1 MNTLTAHCKGI
12 FQRPWTGGWSRS
24 AVLGAC
30 LLLTALGFGRPAP
43 VLSAGA
49 PEIEL
54 KLATLA
60 PENSSLTRIFE
71 EMNLEV
77 IRETGGKVGFKLFA
91 GAVMGDEEDVLRKLR
106 ANVIHGAAFTSPALT
121 DINPDL
127 RAFLIPFLFNDN
139 REVDHVLANM
149 DQTLKRKFEE
159 KGYVVLG
166 WPELGFLYLMSSSPV
181 AGLEDLKGKR
191 VWAKAN
197 APMSQ
202 ALIDRVGVST
212 VAIGVPDVLMGL
224 QTRLVDVVYNSPY
237 YALATQWNTQVKYL
251 TDLPLTYI
259 GGALLLDGKAF
270 GRIPAPLQGKV
281 REVCGKHVGR
291 LVERTRKDNAEA
303 MELIFKR
310 GVKKITPSMAQVQ
323 AFKDLSDAAMK
334 DLDPKL
340 LPPEAT
346 QTVRRLL
353 IEHRSSS
360 KNRP

>member
-1 MNTLTAHCKGI
+1 MGQVRSCSCQH
-12 FQRPWTGGWSRS
+12 PGGRS
-24 AVLGAC
+24 AGLNPRAGGGAVLLWIAVFFF
-30 LLLTALGFGRPAP
+30 ALVPQPAKAA
-43 VLSAGA
+43 L
-49 PEIEL
+49 EFEL

-60 PENSSLTRIFE
+60 PENSSLARVFD
-71 EMNLEV
+71 EMNAELV
-77 IRETGGKVGFKLFA
+77 RETGGKVGFKLFA
-91 GAVMGDEEDVLRKLR
+91 GAIMGDEEDVLRKLR
-106 ANVIHGAAFTSPALT
+106 AGVIHGAVFTSSALT

-127 RAFLIPFLFNDN
+127 RAFLIPFMFSDTG
-139 REVDHVLANM
+139 EVDYVLERM
-149 DQTLKRKFEE
+149 DPSLRRKFDDR
-159 KGYVVLG
+159 GYVVLG
-166 WPELGFLYLMSSSPV
+166 WPEMGFLYFMSSTPV

-259 GGALLLDGKAF
+259 GGALILDKKAF
-270 GRIPAPLQGKV
+270 GRIPAPLQVKV
-281 REVCGKHVGR
+281 RDICGSHIAR
-291 LVERTRKDNAEA
+291 LVERTRQDNAEA

-310 GVKKITPSMAQVQ
+310 GVGRVTPSPEQAQ

-340 LPPEAT
+340 LPAEAT
-346 QTVRRLL
+346 AAVRKLL
-353 IEHRSSS
+353 AEHRSSP

>member
-1 MNTLTAHCKGI
+1 M
-12 FQRPWTGGWSRS
+12 
-24 AVLGAC
+24 
-30 LLLTALGFGRPAP
+30 LLTALGFGRPAP

-237 YALATQWNTQVKYL
+237 YALATQWNTQVKYI